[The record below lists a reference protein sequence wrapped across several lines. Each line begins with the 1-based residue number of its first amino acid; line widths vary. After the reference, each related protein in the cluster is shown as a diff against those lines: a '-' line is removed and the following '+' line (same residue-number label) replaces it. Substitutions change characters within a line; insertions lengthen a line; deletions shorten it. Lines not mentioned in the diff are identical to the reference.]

1 MIGSISGSTARLD
14 FNPTD
19 ATELPESMVKARL
32 QIAAIKTEQEMMAMQ
47 GRELARL
54 MEPSKGMILDARA

>member
-1 MIGSISGSTARLD
+1 MIGSIPGSAGRID

-19 ATELPESMVKARL
+19 ATDLPESMVKARL
-32 QIAAIKTEQEMMAMQ
+32 QVAALKTEQDMMAMQ

-54 MEPSKGMILDARA
+54 MEPSKGTMVDARA